1 MYEVLLLQNAHALQA
16 LRQRGLRKWHASFG
30 TRDLQLPAPSR
41 NNFQYLW
48 GFLPLP
54 GGLRDHVE
62 LNAAQVRR
70 HAAHKRWHKAFGSY
84 NARLDPEEL
93 TNKNAHHYCPTI
105 CAIQKKKLLN
115 HKGSGMPR
123 PGSAKKKNPPLP
135 APPLCKV
142 GSRMLWQKRRALQ
155 TKSGLRR
162 RHQNNIALGVGG
174 GFRVGAFFSL
184 AQEGAQSAL

>member
-1 MYEVLLLQNAHALQA
+1 MGAFNVRSAAATERACFASA
-16 LRQRGLRKWHASFG
+16 AATGLRKWHASFG

-48 GFLPLP
+48 SFLPLP

-70 HAAHKRWHKAFGSY
+70 HAAQKRWHNAFRSY

-123 PGSAKKKNPPLP
+123 P
-135 APPLCKV
+135 
-142 GSRMLWQKRRALQ
+142 
-155 TKSGLRR
+155 
-162 RHQNNIALGVGG
+162 ALGDRSVP
-174 GFRVGAFFSL
+174 SL
-184 AQEGAQSAL
+184 KEEMALSNIFTAELTHHNIGC

>member
-1 MYEVLLLQNAHALQA
+1 MAFLQICGRSYKRSYKRPDTFLQRSYKLLDVPTKSCTRMGAFNVRSAAA
-16 LRQRGLRKWHASFG
+16 TERACFASAAATGLRKWHASFG

-48 GFLPLP
+48 SFLPLP

-70 HAAHKRWHKAFGSY
+70 HAAHKRWHNAFRSY

-123 PGSAKKKNPPLP
+123 PTRR
-135 APPLCKV
+135 PLC
-142 GSRMLWQKRRALQ
+142 SLTQRRNGTVKYLC
-155 TKSGLRR
+155 
-162 RHQNNIALGVGG
+162 
-174 GFRVGAFFSL
+174 
-184 AQEGAQSAL
+184 